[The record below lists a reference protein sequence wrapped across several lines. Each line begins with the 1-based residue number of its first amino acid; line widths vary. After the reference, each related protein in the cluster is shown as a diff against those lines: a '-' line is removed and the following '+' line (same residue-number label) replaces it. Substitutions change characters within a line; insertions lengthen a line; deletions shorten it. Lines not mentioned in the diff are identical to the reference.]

1 MGFFK
6 KRSNTAVMY
15 CDNTQFNQALC
26 SGYTTLANNPEVCT
40 AVDRIAN
47 LIGSMT
53 LHLMQ
58 NSDSGDIRLK
68 NNLTKLVDISPNK
81 YMNRSNFI
89 HWIVRTLFLEGN
101 GNAIVL
107 PKTAN
112 GKIEELEPVP
122 AATVSFLSRS
132 DIFNGY
138 VIFANGQKYNP
149 DEVLHFVLNP
159 APYEFWRGQ
168 GYKVVLADL
177 ANNLKQ
183 AASTEK
189 IFMQNQWKPSFI
201 VKVDALSESFATKAG
216 RKKLLEEYVETSTA
230 GEPWILPADN
240 FSVEQVKPLT
250 LADLALADFVKL
262 DKQTVAA
269 ILGVPAFVL
278 GVGDF
283 KREAWNSFVSSTIM
297 PIAQIL
303 EQEFTRKLIVSDKEY
318 FKFNP
323 RSLYAY
329 ELTDMA
335 KIATDLFVRG
345 IMTGNEA
352 RDWLGLSPLNGLD
365 ELVILENYIPLDRIS
380 DQKKLKSKGGED

>member
-1 MGFFK
+1 M
-6 KRSNTAVMY
+6 
-15 CDNTQFNQALC
+15 
-26 SGYTTLANNPEVCT
+26 
-40 AVDRIAN
+40 
-47 LIGSMT
+47 
-53 LHLMQ
+53 
-58 NSDSGDIRLK
+58 
-68 NNLTKLVDISPNK
+68 
-81 YMNRSNFI
+81 
-89 HWIVRTLFLEGN
+89 
-101 GNAIVL
+101 
-107 PKTAN
+107 
-112 GKIEELEPVP
+112 
-122 AATVSFLSRS
+122 
-132 DIFNGY
+132 
-138 VIFANGQKYNP
+138 
-149 DEVLHFVLNP
+149 
-159 APYEFWRGQ
+159 
-168 GYKVVLADL
+168 
-177 ANNLKQ
+177 
-183 AASTEK
+183 
-189 IFMQNQWKPSFI
+189 
-201 VKVDALSESFATKAG
+201 
-216 RKKLLEEYVETSTA
+216 
-230 GEPWILPADN
+230 PADN

-380 DQKKLKSKGGED
+380 DQKKLKSEGGED

>member
-1 MGFFK
+1 MAFFK
-6 KRSNTAVMY
+6 KQKRNSAAALMY
-15 CDNTQFNQALC
+15 CDSTQFTQALC
-26 SGYTTLANNPEVCT
+26 DGYSRLTDNPEICT
-40 AVDRIAN
+40 AVDKIAN

-53 LHLMQ
+53 IHLMQ
-58 NSDSGDIRLK
+58 NSDSGDVRMK
-68 NNLTKLVDISPNK
+68 NELTRLVDISPNK
-81 YMNRSNFI
+81 VMSRSNFI

-101 GNAIVL
+101 GNAVVL

-112 GKIEELEPVP
+112 GKIEELIPAP
-122 AATVSFLSRS
+122 AATVSFLPPTNLSNYT
-132 DIFNGY
+132 IL
-138 VIFANGQKYNP
+138 ANGKTYNP
-149 DEVLHFVLNP
+149 DEILHFVLNP

-168 GYKVVLADL
+168 GYKIVLADL

-183 AASTEK
+183 ATKTEK
-189 IFMQNQWKPSFI
+189 TFMQNQWKPSFI
-201 VKVDALSESFATKAG
+201 VKVDAMSEAFATKRG
-216 RKKLLEEYVETSTA
+216 RRELLSEYIETSEA
-230 GEPWILPADN
+230 GEPWIIPADN

-250 LADLALADFVKL
+250 LSDLALADFVKL
-262 DKQTVAA
+262 DKQTVAS
-269 ILGVPAFVL
+269 ILGVPPFVL

-283 KREAWNSFVSSTIM
+283 DREAWNTFITSTIM

-303 EQEFTRKLIVSDKEY
+303 EQEFTKKLIVSDKQY

-352 RDWLGLSPLNGLD
+352 RDWLGLSPLDGLD
-365 ELVILENYIPLDRIS
+365 DLVILENYIPLDRIA
-380 DQKKLKSKGGED
+380 DQNKLGGEN